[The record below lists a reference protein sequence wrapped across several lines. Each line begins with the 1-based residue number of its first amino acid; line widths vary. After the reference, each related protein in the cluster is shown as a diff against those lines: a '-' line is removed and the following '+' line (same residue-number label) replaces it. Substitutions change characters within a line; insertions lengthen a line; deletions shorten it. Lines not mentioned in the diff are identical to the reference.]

1 MFHYRFPPK
10 YKLVSTGKYMFS
22 LVERSIHTAWKP
34 FCKFDRFF
42 SVTGSAT
49 ILGNESINFFN
60 NEKKIPLV
68 GELLLQ
74 KLIQVYCSGKVT
86 LYYFETCLF

>member
-1 MFHYRFPPK
+1 M
-10 YKLVSTGKYMFS
+10 SS
-22 LVERSIHTAWKP
+22 LVERSIYTAWKP

-42 SVTGSAT
+42 LVTGSAT
-49 ILGNESINFFN
+49 ILGNESISFFN

>member
-1 MFHYRFPPK
+1 
-10 YKLVSTGKYMFS
+10 MFS

-49 ILGNESINFFN
+49 ILGNERINFFN
-60 NEKKIPLV
+60 NEKKNPTSGRTVVTKINTS
-68 GELLLQ
+68 LLQ
-74 KLIQVYCSGKVT
+74 WKSHFVLLRNLSLLVVAKDVLKISYP
-86 LYYFETCLF
+86 